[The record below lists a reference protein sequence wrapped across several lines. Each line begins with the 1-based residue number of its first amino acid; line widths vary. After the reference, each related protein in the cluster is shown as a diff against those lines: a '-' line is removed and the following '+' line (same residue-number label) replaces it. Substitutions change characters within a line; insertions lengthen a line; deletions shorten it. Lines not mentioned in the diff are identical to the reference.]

1 MEMANT
7 IKQVINE
14 AVERVKMPAPLRLR
28 DLIRMIRAA
37 RTAAEEREVVNR
49 ECANIRNTFR
59 DEDSV
64 WRCRSVAK
72 LLYIHMLGYPAHFG
86 QLECLKLIASPRFTD
101 KRIGY
106 LGAMLLLDER
116 QDTHLL
122 ITNVL
127 KNDLNADAQF
137 VVGLALCTLGT
148 IASIEMSRDLAPE
161 IEKLLKSSNAYLR
174 KKAGLCAFRIV
185 RKVPEL
191 MEMFLPACRTL
202 IAEKNHAVLITA
214 VTLVTEMCEKSPDT
228 FNYFKKM
235 IPTLVRTMKTLI
247 LSGYSPEHDV
257 SGVSDPFLQVK
268 LLRLLRVLGR
278 GDLEAAEA
286 MNDLLAQVAT
296 NTDTSKNVGNAILYE
311 TVHAI
316 MDVQSESGLR
326 VLAVNILGR
335 FLLNSDKNIRYVA
348 LTTLQKTVQLDQ
360 NAVQRHRSTVLECLK
375 DPDVSIRRR
384 AMELCF
390 QLVTDSNLE
399 TMARE
404 LLQFLAKSEPEVK
417 TICASNLTTIA
428 ERYAPSPSWHFHM
441 LLEISQA
448 AGNYMREDV
457 VSSTIQ
463 LVSDSAAVQPDAVYC
478 LWESTKNLKSLE
490 DFQPLVQVCCWC
502 IGEYG
507 DMLFTNQHEETV
519 TPDEVLDCFQ
529 QILWSPHVSL
539 ITRQYCLQA
548 LEKLSSRVPDHT
560 DRIRNIVAAFGSNLN
575 IDLQQRAVEFGILCR
590 SYDHLRGPILERMPP
605 IPSDRLNKR
614 STTNGDADNEQNN
627 AEDLLLGDINEQ
639 TLGNDHGDSNAILD
653 LLGGM
658 DPGDHD
664 IVHDLQPGGSVFGGG
679 SSVLDDFSSL
689 SVSTTATNNN
699 TGSSLANDLLD
710 LLGGNSFVDN
720 HTTTPNYSNLQTGPT
735 ATSSALFPSIT
746 NMPLFSTVQPSAVN
760 GVSSQQYELIPG
772 QFFSSSFFNLNKSEQ
787 LQKLRERADEDSI
800 MSEYGKSVMA
810 FSDDSVW
817 IIFTPWLAHSTITN
831 TVMQV
836 RIGSKNSQNQITD
849 FIFQA
854 AVPKSLQ
861 LSLDPPSGTNLSQGS
876 LITQKITITNQS
888 KVPLKLR
895 LKLTYN
901 LNGSQK
907 EKIQEFSDFPSDFG
921 SS

>member
-1 MEMANT
+1 MEVANT
-7 IKQVINE
+7 IKQVIND

-37 RTAAEEREVVNR
+37 RTAAEEREVVNK

-127 KNDLNADAQF
+127 KNDLNSNAQF

-148 IASIEMSRDLAPE
+148 IASVEMSRDLAPE

-174 KKAGLCAFRIV
+174 KKAALCAFRIV

-228 FNYFKKM
+228 YNYFKKM

-278 GDLEAAEA
+278 GDQEAAEA

-296 NTDTSKNVGNAILYE
+296 NTETSKNVGNAILYE

-348 LTTLQKTVQLDQ
+348 LTTLQKTVTLDQ
-360 NAVQRHRSTVLECLK
+360 NAVQRHRSTVLDCLK

-384 AMELCF
+384 AMELSF
-390 QLVTDSNLE
+390 QLVVESNLE
-399 TMARE
+399 SMTRE
-404 LLQFLAKSEPEVK
+404 LLAFLSRSEPEVK
-417 TICASNLTTIA
+417 SVCASNLVSIA
-428 ERYAPSPSWHFHM
+428 ERYAPSPSWHFHT
-441 LLEISQA
+441 LYEILQA
-448 AGNYMREDV
+448 AGNYVRDDV
-457 VSSTIQ
+457 VSSTLQ
-463 LVSDSAAVQPDAVYC
+463 LVSDSPAIQAEAVSL
-478 LWESTKNLKSLE
+478 LWEAVKNLKNLE
-490 DFQPLVQVCCWC
+490 DYQPLVQVCCWC

-507 DMLFTNQHEETV
+507 DSLLSIPDVPM
-519 TPDEVLDCFQ
+519 DEVLESFQ
-529 QILWSPHVSL
+529 QILWSPHVSI
-539 ITRQYCLQA
+539 ITRQYSIMA
-548 LEKLSSRVPDHT
+548 LEKLSARVPDT
-560 DRIRNIVAAFGSNLN
+560 TNRIRSIVDAFGSHLN
-575 IDLQQRAVEFGILCR
+575 VDLQQRAIEFGALCR
-590 SYDHLRGPILERMPP
+590 SFDHLRGPILEKMPP
-605 IPSDRLNKR
+605 MPVDKDSKR
-614 STTNGDADNEQNN
+614 GTSNGAGDTNSNDV
-627 AEDLLLGDINEQ
+627 DLLIEDGISTSRDRDP
-639 TLGNDHGDSNAILD
+639 TSSDSNVLLNIIDGLD
-653 LLGGM
+653 GDNDLGMSSSSAVYDSSDFSFAMGFKN
-658 DPGDHD
+658 P
-664 IVHDLQPGGSVFGGG
+664 QPPITTSSNIFGGVG
-679 SSVLDDFSSL
+679 
-689 SVSTTATNNN
+689 
-699 TGSSLANDLLD
+699 GNDLLD
-710 LLGGNSFVDN
+710 LLGGSFGDELS
-720 HTTTPNYSNLQTGPT
+720 TPAPEPLSLTSVGPNI
-735 ATSSALFPSIT
+735 TS
-746 NMPLFSTVQPSAVN
+746 MPLFPNFTHSVAIN
-760 GVSSQQYELIPG
+760 GGTEISGQSQQHELIPG
-772 QFFSSSFFNLNKSEQ
+772 QYFPSSFFSMNKPEQ
-787 LQKLRERADEDSI
+787 QSSLWLGAEHDGI
-800 MSEYGKSVMA
+800 MSEYGKA
-810 FSDDSVW
+810 ILAYSDEHIW
-817 IIFTPWLAHSTITN
+817 IIFVPLLAYSSQTTI
-831 TVMQV
+831 VMQV
-836 RIGSKNSQNQITD
+836 RAGGRSSQSQVND
-849 FIFQA
+849 LIFQA

-861 LSLDPPSGTNLSQGS
+861 LTLDPPSGTSIVQGTV
-876 LITQKITITNQS
+876 ITQRVTIGNPSKATLKMKLKIS
-888 KVPLKLR
+888 YSVSGR
-895 LKLTYN
+895 
-901 LNGSQK
+901 SQ
-907 EKIQEFSDFPSDFG
+907 EKIQEIHDFPADFG
-921 SS
+921 MS